1 MSHAFKVVPA
11 KPAYGSFSK
20 KLDYSDVLAAKRA
33 NTLYCDCNIKD
44 DTNYVNSQG
53 RLLDMK
59 KTTRSNCENGCDVF
73 PFDKTSLEVNLVT
86 TLYIPNVLVV
96 EELDKPGIPSKIDPT
111 LIPFFAY
118 YNIDP
123 DDKLVGDTPCGI
135 QKFINYMI
143 LDVSA
148 FVDEQCP
155 DENVITFCPCKH

>member
-20 KLDYSDVLAAKRA
+20 KLDYSDVLSAKRA
-33 NTLYCDCNIKD
+33 NTLYCDCNGKD

-53 RLLDMK
+53 KLMDMK
-59 KTTRSNCENGCDVF
+59 KTTRGNCDDCDVF
-73 PFDKTSLEVNLVT
+73 PFDKTSLQVNLVT
-86 TLYIPNVLVV
+86 TLYIPNILVV
-96 EELDKPGIPSKIDPT
+96 EELNDPGKPSKIDPT

-123 DDKLVGDTPCGI
+123 NDKLVGDTPCGI

-148 FVDEQCP
+148 FVNEQCP
-155 DENVITFCPCKH
+155 EENVTTFCPCTY